1 MPKALTIAGMVV
13 AVLFLLIFGLDLA
26 VAMPFGRPAYGIMN
40 IGFILGA
47 GLLGFMSWMTYKNL
61 R

>member
-1 MPKALTIAGMVV
+1 MPKALTIIGMAV
-13 AVLFLLIFGLDLA
+13 AVLFLVLFGLDIA
-26 VAMPFGRPAYGIMN
+26 AGIPFGRPAYGIMN